1 MVLISKSIE
10 INEFNIRYKYKTT
23 NINIVLSLN
32 KKCLFIL
39 KNINK
44 KLIIIIKILLNEIAG
59 PNNIDAGIMA
69 KSNKK

>member
-1 MVLISKSIE
+1 ME
-10 INEFNIRYKYKTT
+10 IDEFNIRYKYKIT
-23 NINIVLSLN
+23 NIIIDLSFN
-32 KKCLFIL
+32 KKWLFIL

-44 KLIIIIKILLNEIAG
+44 KLMIIIKILLNEIAG